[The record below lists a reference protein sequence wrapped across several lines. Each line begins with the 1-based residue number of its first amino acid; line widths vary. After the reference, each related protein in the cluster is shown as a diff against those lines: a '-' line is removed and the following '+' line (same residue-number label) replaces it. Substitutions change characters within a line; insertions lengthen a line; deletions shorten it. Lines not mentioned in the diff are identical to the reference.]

1 MRAITDQSRIEEI
14 FLRVPPEEAL
24 RLQENIRML
33 LKGRFGA
40 VVPVKRVGR
49 PPKNKTEPLFQ
60 EPAAK

>member
-1 MRAITDQSRIEEI
+1 
-14 FLRVPPEEAL
+14 
-24 RLQENIRML
+24 ML

-40 VVPVKRVGR
+40 VVPVVHAKKLGR